1 MADELQSLT
10 ALLKA
15 IAPSQAAQLDQLAS
29 AVAEA
34 ANENAWTQAVDAYR
48 NHVKGQ
54 VKAFVPAPVLRLPG
68 VEPLIDGLVTQA
80 LNQAESE
87 VADLARQID
96 LGPVGAALNMQ
107 PAILTNPFNNTRR
120 LLGIYPPTGLG
131 VKFGTGPVSGG
142 GSLDYQST
150 PNPRL
155 SGSFGLKMG
164 VFGVSALSLLQ
175 DSSNTYALT
184 TLIAARFAPG
194 IQLGFGF
201 AVSGIGG
208 LIGVNRTTNV
218 NELQAR
224 FRTGALADALF
235 GDDPIRN
242 ATSTLQTLSQV
253 YVAQSGSHVFGP
265 TMQLS
270 WLKIGTLT
278 FFNVDLGVFMQLPR
292 LRVDIL
298 ASARAEVPLVFRL
311 RMDVHGE
318 VDPARQLIGVSAALV
333 DSHLMGIFRIM
344 GEAFFRLHYGDHPY
358 VVLTLGGFFPG
369 FNPAPAVL
377 PPNIQRIGMG
387 LDLPVKLPLYF
398 RAEGYFAVT
407 TNTLQFG
414 GLLETGID
422 VDLFSASG
430 HLQLDAIF
438 QFSPF
443 KFAADFSAGFEV
455 KVLGETFSGVRCDG
469 KITGPGPFVI
479 HARITYET
487 PFFLPDI
494 KWNDTFVFG
503 QPKTEEPKVMNLL
516 ELLRPELTSL
526 GNLRAESAE
535 DRWVVLDS
543 KATPDGKTPLLAP
556 RGHLAWSQQRTPLQL
571 SLIRFEGALLTRE
584 WNLAVESTPVAGET
598 LGAAPTEQFSPG
610 MFRQLSDAEK
620 LNLPKFEAHA
630 SGLRLHFVDLLA
642 PGPIDH
648 LVKYDVHY
656 EPPRTTTIVPGYFF
670 SYKNALLSKVL
681 SKHNSPT
688 VANLD
693 ATMKI
698 KPETWQV
705 GSQTFTTHL
714 AAHVA
719 AQSTGGVAHLAND
732 TINLGGV

>member
-15 IAPSQAAQLDQLAS
+15 IAPSQAVQLDQLTS
-29 AVAEA
+29 AVAQA
-34 ANENAWTQAVDAYR
+34 ADGNGWNQAVDAYR

-54 VKAFVPAPVLRLPG
+54 IKSFVPAPVLKLPG

-80 LNQAESE
+80 LNHAESE

-107 PAILTNPFNNTRR
+107 PAILTSPFDNTRR
-120 LLGIYPPTGLG
+120 LLGIYPPTGLA

-150 PNPRL
+150 PNPRV

-164 VFGVSALSLLQ
+164 VVGVSALSILQ
-175 DSSNTYALT
+175 DSGNTYALT

-201 AVSGIGG
+201 AVSGVGG
-208 LIGVNRTTNV
+208 LIGVNRTANV

-242 ATSTLQTLSQV
+242 ATSTLHTLTQV
-253 YVAQSGSHVFGP
+253 YVAQPGSHVFGP

-270 WLKIGTLT
+270 WLKMGTFT

-298 ASARAEVPLVFRL
+298 ASARAEIPLVFRL

-318 VDPARQLIGVSAALV
+318 VEPSQQLIGVSAALV
-333 DSHLMGIFRIM
+333 DSHVMGIFCIT
-344 GEAFFRLHYGDHPY
+344 GEAFFRLHYGDQPY

-369 FNPAPAVL
+369 FNPAPALL
-377 PPNIQRIGMG
+377 PLNIQRIGMA

-414 GLLETGID
+414 GLLEAGID
-422 VDLFSASG
+422 VALFSALG
-430 HLQLDAIF
+430 HMQLDAIF
-438 QFSPF
+438 QLSPF
-443 KFAADFSAGFEV
+443 KFETDFSAGFEIT
-455 KVLGETFSGVRCDG
+455 VLGETFSGVRCEG

-479 HARITYET
+479 QARITYET
-487 PFFLPDI
+487 PIFLPDI

-503 QPKTEEPKVMNLL
+503 QPKSEEPKVMNLL
-516 ELLRPELTSL
+516 ALLQPELTNL
-526 GNLRAESAE
+526 GNLQAEHAE
-535 DRWVVLDS
+535 DRWVALDS
-543 KATPDGKTPLLAP
+543 KATPDGKAPLLAP
-556 RGHLAWSQQRTPLQL
+556 KGNLVWLQKRTPLQL
-571 SLIRFEGALLTRE
+571 SLIRFEGALLERE
-584 WNLAVESTPVAGET
+584 WNLAVEPTLVPGET
-598 LGAAPTEQFSPG
+598 LGEAPTEKFSPG
-610 MFRQLSDAEK
+610 MFRQLGDAEK
-620 LNLPKFEAHA
+620 MNLPKFEPHA
-630 SGLRLHFVDLLA
+630 AGLRLQFGDLLA
-642 PGPIDH
+642 PDAKNHP
-648 LVKYDVHY
+648 VEYDVY
-656 EPPRTTTIVPGYFF
+656 YKPARPSFMLGYFLA
-670 SYKNALLSKVL
+670 YKGALLGKVL
-681 SKHNSPT
+681 SKNDSPT

-693 ATMKI
+693 AQVKI

-705 GSQTFTTHL
+705 SSQTFTTHL
-714 AAHVA
+714 TAHVA